1 MVEYHIM
8 SRSLN
13 EKEAKAV
20 LRVLNEKY
28 PDEFMLMTI
37 EDYEPEATG

>member
-1 MVEYHIM
+1 MPDYHVI
-8 SRSLN
+8 SRPLN

-28 PDEFMLMTI
+28 PDEFMLMTVEF
-37 EDYEPEATG
+37 EDEVTA